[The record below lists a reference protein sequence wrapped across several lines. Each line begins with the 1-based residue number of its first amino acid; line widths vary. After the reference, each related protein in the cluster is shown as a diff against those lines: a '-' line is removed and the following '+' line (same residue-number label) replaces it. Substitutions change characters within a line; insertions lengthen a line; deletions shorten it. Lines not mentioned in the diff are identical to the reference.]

1 MKINIKEEEL
11 PRMHKMYLI
20 SEEQEK
26 IMKEYIKENKDKGFI
41 QIPKKNSKA
50 YTVAAPVF
58 LIGKKNGGARMVID
72 CRELNKVTE
81 PNTYPI
87 PRMEKLQY

>member
-41 QIPKKNSKA
+41 
-50 YTVAAPVF
+50 
-58 LIGKKNGGARMVID
+58 
-72 CRELNKVTE
+72 
-81 PNTYPI
+81 
-87 PRMEKLQY
+87 

>member
-1 MKINIKEEEL
+1 MKINIKEEEEL

-50 YTVAAPVF
+50 YTVAALVF
-58 LIGKKNGGARMVID
+58 LIEKKNEGARMVID
-72 CRELNKVTE
+72 YRELNKVTE

-87 PRMEKLQY
+87 PRMEKL